1 MQKKIGFI
9 GLGKMGLPMALNL
22 CKKGYPVMVCSRNSE
37 SQKTIVE
44 AGGGAIESIQE
55 MGRVCDVV
63 ITIIPADNEIRSVY
77 MGEDGILSRA
87 KKNLICIDMTSAKG
101 TTKVAVANYIEE
113 IGKKVQFIDAPV
125 SGGVKGAVDGT
136 LTIMVGSTDKQFEE
150 INGLLR
156 TMGTKIIHTGK
167 VGSGS
172 NIKMLNQILNAAN
185 TAIAAEVLCLSRKLG
200 VEDKVLSEVIN
211 QSSGGSYIFEKN
223 VPKYMMTGD
232 HTPGFKLDLMKKDVG
247 LFIDTAKEMK
257 LFSPVANLIY
267 QVYEATANQGFGDK
281 NYTSIYSWYEENQ
294 KKENKS

>member
-1 MQKKIGFI
+1 
-9 GLGKMGLPMALNL
+9 
-22 CKKGYPVMVCSRNSE
+22 MVCSRNSE

-267 QVYEATANQGFGDK
+267 QVYEATANQGYGDK